1 MKAIFS
7 NFKVVLLLL
16 TLSQVFISCEKFVEV
31 TPTSQVSDD
40 AVWKSTGNAD
50 LFLNNIYAGLPGQ
63 FNTNDPDENLSDNAM
78 RGSSSGYSFATYAG
92 SNYTSSTIKD
102 YWTPYFNVIRRA
114 NLFIENVTESNLD
127 ATWKKTRLAEARF
140 LRAYF
145 YQLLWI
151 KYGGVPIIKDVL
163 DRTSQ
168 GDNIF
173 RARNTDEETYKFI
186 RDECAAI
193 ANDLPVKSQAGRAS
207 QGAALTLK
215 GWVELIYAS
224 PLKNTSNDKSR
235 WQIAAATNK
244 QVMDLGTYNLFPNL
258 ETLFYEEN
266 NNNIEIIFDKAYIGG
281 TTLGGSREGLHGS
294 WMVGGLQRAWSAPN
308 PTQELVDEYVMK
320 NGLPITDSKSGYDPN
335 NPYANREDRFYQ
347 SIIYDG
353 CNWLGF
359 EMEMW
364 IGSGSKNTLD
374 LGSANEATNTGYYLR
389 KGLNPKYAQS
399 GDLRLNSAHQVIFRY
414 AEVLLSYAEA
424 LNEFSGP
431 DATVYNSVNKVR
443 ERSNIPALSSG
454 LNQDQMRIAIQRER
468 RVELAFEERR
478 WDDLMRLKLAEVN
491 LNKPF
496 RAMKIEKVGGKK
508 VYSVMLAPN
517 GNRAFYANKNYLHPI
532 PQKVIDQNKKVIQN
546 PNY

>member
-1 MKAIFS
+1 
-7 NFKVVLLLL
+7 
-16 TLSQVFISCEKFVEV
+16 
-31 TPTSQVSDD
+31 
-40 AVWKSTGNAD
+40 

-63 FNTNDPDENLSDNAM
+63 FNTNDPEENFSDNAM
-78 RGSSSGYSFATYAG
+78 RGSSSGYSFTTYAG
-92 SNYTSSTIKD
+92 SNYTPSTIRD
-102 YWTPYFNVIRRA
+102 YWEPYYNVVRRS
-114 NLFIENVTESNLD
+114 NLFIQNVSESKLD

-151 KYGGVPIIKDVL
+151 RYGGVPIITDVL
-163 DRTSQ
+163 DRTIQ

-193 ANDLPVKSQAGRAS
+193 ANDLPVKAQAGRAS
-207 QGAALTLK
+207 KGATLTLK

-224 PLKNTSNDKSR
+224 PLKNTSNDKSK

-244 QVMDLGTYNLFPNL
+244 QVMDLGAYSLFPNL

-266 NNNIEIIFDKAYIGG
+266 NNNVEVIFDKAYIGG
-281 TTLGGSREGLHGS
+281 TTLGGSREGLHGA
-294 WMVGGLQRAWSAPN
+294 WMVGGLQRAFSAPN
-308 PTQELVDEYVMK
+308 PTQELVDEYAMK
-320 NGLPITDSKSGYDPN
+320 NGLPIIDPQSGYDPN

-353 CNWLGF
+353 CDWLGF
-359 EMEMW
+359 EMETW
-364 IGSGSKNTLD
+364 LGSGSRNTLD

-399 GDLRLNSAHQVIFRY
+399 GNLRLNSAHEVIFRY

-424 LNEFSGP
+424 QNEFSGP
-431 DATVYNSVNKVR
+431 DASVYLAVNMVR
-443 ERSNIPALSSG
+443 ERAKLPALTPG
-454 LNQDQMRIAIQRER
+454 LTQDKMRIGIQRER
-468 RVELAFEERR
+468 RIELAFEERR
-478 WDDLMRLKLAEVN
+478 WNDLIRLKLAEVN

-496 RAMKIEKVGGKK
+496 HAMKIEKVGGKK
-508 VYSVMLAPN
+508 VYNIILAPN
-517 GNRAFYANKNYLHPI
+517 GNRAFFANKNYLHPI
-532 PQKVIDQNKKVIQN
+532 PQKVIDQNSKIIQN
-546 PNY
+546 PNYFK

>member
-1 MKAIFS
+1 MKAIFL

-16 TLSQVFISCEKFVEV
+16 TISQIFISCEKYVEV
-31 TPTSQVSDD
+31 TPTSQVSDAD
-40 AVWKSTGNAD
+40 VWKSTGNAD
-50 LFLNNIYAGLPGQ
+50 LFLNNVYAGLPGQ
-63 FNTNDPDENLSDNAM
+63 FNTNDPEENFSDNAM

-92 SNYTSSTIKD
+92 SNYTSSTVKD
-102 YWTPYFNVIRRA
+102 YWEPYYNVVRRS
-114 NLFIENVTESNLD
+114 NLFIENVSKSNLD

-145 YQLLWI
+145 YQLLWVR
-151 KYGGVPIIKDVL
+151 YGGVPIITDVL
-163 DRTSQ
+163 DRTTQ

-173 RARNTDEETYKFI
+173 RSRNTDEETYKFI

-193 ANDLPVKSQAGRAS
+193 ANDLPVKAQAGRAS
-207 QGAALTLK
+207 KGAALTLK
-215 GWVELIYAS
+215 GWIELIYAS

-244 QVMDLGTYNLFPNL
+244 QVMDLGAYSLFPDL
-258 ETLFYEEN
+258 ETLFYEGN
-266 NNNIEIIFDKAYIGG
+266 NNNVEVIFDKAYIGG
-281 TTLGGSREGLHGS
+281 TILGGSREGLHGS

-308 PTQELVDEYVMK
+308 PTQELVDEYAMK
-320 NGLPITDSKSGYDPN
+320 NGLAITDPQSGYDPN

-364 IGSGSKNTLD
+364 LGSGSRNTLD

-389 KGLNPKYAQS
+389 KGLNPIYAQS
-399 GDLRLNSAHQVIFRY
+399 GNTRLNSAHEIIFRY

-424 LNEFSGP
+424 QNEFSGP
-431 DATVYNSVNKVR
+431 DESVYKAVNMVR
-443 ERSNIPALSSG
+443 ERSKLPALTPG
-454 LNQDQMRIAIQRER
+454 LTQDKMRIAIQRER

-478 WDDLMRLKLAEVN
+478 WSDLIRLKLAEVN

-496 RAMKIEKVGGKK
+496 HAMKIEKVGGKK
-508 VYSVMLAPN
+508 VYSVILAPN

-532 PQKVIDQNKKVIQN
+532 PQKVIDQNPKIIQN